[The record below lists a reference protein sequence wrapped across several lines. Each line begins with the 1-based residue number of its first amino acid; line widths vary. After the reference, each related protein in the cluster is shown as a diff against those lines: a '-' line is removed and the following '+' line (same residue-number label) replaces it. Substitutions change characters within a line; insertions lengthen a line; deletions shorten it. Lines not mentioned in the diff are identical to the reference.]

1 MQDLPP
7 GRAQSFTERF
17 FSQARGVLLEE
28 AQKLDF
34 EPTDILEIAQDRAM
48 REDFRKR
55 FQQEAN
61 NPELGKLIL
70 DYLDGVDIQRV
81 QMNALMMDSM
91 DMKALGVCS

>member
-1 MQDLPP
+1 M
-7 GRAQSFTERF
+7 
-17 FSQARGVLLEE
+17 EE